1 MSAVLIL
8 GSGHLAYRIRAL
20 AAAKGCTIV
29 QLPVPDEPSVHGSG
43 SSFEGI
49 SRALRDLA
57 LEPVDMAFLVD
68 DRDERNLERLLA
80 LVSHRPA
87 LPIVASFYNENIE
100 SHLRAAYPNVR
111 ILNPARIA
119 APAFVAA
126 LDTPIAHTLHYV
138 PARMV
143 DEPLRHA
150 GDRLIRRLL
159 AAFAGVVLAATA
171 FFRVAE
177 RLSWLDA
184 LYFVTVTV
192 ATVGYGDIS
201 LMHSDPV
208 SKVAGIVLILASTF
222 FIWMIFSLTVDRV
235 VKRRAQLAL
244 GRRRYPDAGH
254 VILCGLGR
262 LGSFIADGLLRRG
275 ERVIIVER
283 SEDAAA
289 VEPFR
294 RRGAEVYIGDARL
307 PSVLH
312 DVGVTRAKA
321 LYSVIDADYVNLEIG
336 LNARSFA
343 PGLRVVLRI
352 FDEAMSRGL
361 SEQLD
366 IHLTFSM
373 TAVADEAFFDA
384 LGTTSLSS

>member
-1 MSAVLIL
+1 MTDVLIL
-8 GSGHLAYRIRAL
+8 GSGHLAHRVRAL
-20 AAAKGCTIV
+20 AAAKGCAVVRT
-29 QLPVPDEPSVHGSG
+29 PVAEPSGASG

-49 SRALRDLA
+49 SRALDDLA
-57 LEPVDMAFLVD
+57 LVPVDRAFLVD
-68 DRDERNLERLLA
+68 DRDEYNLERLLA
-80 LVSHRPA
+80 LVAHRPA

-100 SHLRAAYPNVR
+100 AHLRAAYPNVR

-119 APAFVAA
+119 APAFVDA
-126 LDTPIAHTLHYV
+126 LDTPITHTLQYV
-138 PARMV
+138 PARLV
-143 DEPLRHA
+143 DEPLRHS
-150 GDRLIRRLL
+150 GDRLIRGLL
-159 AAFAGVVLAATA
+159 AAFIVVIIASTA
-171 FFRVAE
+171 FFHVAE
-177 RLSWLDA
+177 HLSWLDA

-201 LMHSDPV
+201 LVRSSAG
-208 SKVAGIVLILASTF
+208 SKIAAMALIFASTF
-222 FIWMIFSLTVDRV
+222 FIWMIFSLTVDRI

-262 LGSFIADGLLRRG
+262 LGACVADGLLHRG
-275 ERVIIVER
+275 ERVIIIER
-283 SEDAAA
+283 DEDASTADQ
-289 VEPFR
+289 FR
-294 RRGAEVYIGDARL
+294 HRGAHVYIGDARL
-307 PSVLH
+307 PRVLH

-336 LNARSFA
+336 LNARSLA

-352 FDEAMSRGL
+352 FDKVMSREL

-373 TAVADEAFFDA
+373 TAIADAAFFDA
-384 LGTTSLSS
+384 LVPPR